1 MNVLKYIQLGFE
13 VFNAVTTL
21 IAMIRT
27 PALLNSNAAWAVI
40 LPVLNEVCAVTG
52 IKLNWP
58 LARTISNDA
67 IDTLKAA
74 LVKKPVIAMVGVT
87 K

>member
-1 MNVLKYIQLGFE
+1 MPINFLKYIQLGFE
-13 VFNAVTTL
+13 VFNAVMTL

-27 PALLNSNAAWAVI
+27 PALLNANAAWAVI
-40 LPVLNEVCAVTG
+40 LPVLNETCAVTG
-52 IKLNWP
+52 VKLNWP

-74 LVKKPVIAMVGVT
+74 LLKKAVA
-87 K
+87 